1 MGQWGIKK
9 AGLTR
14 KITHSPP
21 QESFEFQRT
30 CSRGAK
36 VRSQIWNEVFW
47 IWSESLSLFCVK
59 AAPPRGLG
67 LTHSCPFRTHS
78 KRALS
83 RTKSPKNPFFR
94 KKPSRAPKSTKLVP
108 FRPPFQ
114 NRSAPNVSSA
124 SHFHAS
130 SFTPIHFE
138 LKFSEFVRFFFF
150 FFFFFFPK
158 EKCTTLL
165 LLEVC
170 THEWCCNSSKEEEMF
185 VEDLKLRIYLCETI
199 SQSARIVY
207 IVNATFS
214 FFVLL
219 WHWM

>member
-1 MGQWGIKK
+1 MRIITQKK
-9 AGLTR
+9 QELCRIWKTYASSLGHLCKSGPKGLPCPWANEALKKTGFTR
-14 KITHSPP
+14 KTPTSSPE
-21 QESFEFQRT
+21 QKRRSSARRAALGEQ
-30 CSRGAK
+30 K
-36 VRSQIWNEVFW
+36 VRSQIWNEIFW

-108 FRPPFQ
+108 FRPSFQ

-150 FFFFFFPK
+150 
-158 EKCTTLL
+158 
-165 LLEVC
+165 
-170 THEWCCNSSKEEEMF
+170 
-185 VEDLKLRIYLCETI
+185 
-199 SQSARIVY
+199 
-207 IVNATFS
+207 
-214 FFVLL
+214 
-219 WHWM
+219 

>member
-9 AGLTR
+9 TGLTR
-14 KITHSPP
+14 TINHSPP

-94 KKPSRAPKSTKLVP
+94 KKLRYIQMIASRDHSRYR
-108 FRPPFQ
+108 FR
-114 NRSAPNVSSA
+114 VSCC
-124 SHFHAS
+124 
-130 SFTPIHFE
+130 
-138 LKFSEFVRFFFF
+138 FVFRF
-150 FFFFFFPK
+150 
-158 EKCTTLL
+158 
-165 LLEVC
+165 V
-170 THEWCCNSSKEEEMF
+170 NSCLGEHGGF
-185 VEDLKLRIYLCETI
+185 L
-199 SQSARIVY
+199 
-207 IVNATFS
+207 
-214 FFVLL
+214 VLL
-219 WHWM
+219 GWLSPLVETWWRRDDDSGYSGKTRSIPFYIWIWTTYALWLPGSLIGYNAGFIQDYLVYSKPMGNLC